1 MAGSPNSGHIDLRER
16 GTDER
21 LAAKMRENFADI
33 VFTGIKKESA

>member
-1 MAGSPNSGHIDLRER
+1 MAEISRSDHIDLRER